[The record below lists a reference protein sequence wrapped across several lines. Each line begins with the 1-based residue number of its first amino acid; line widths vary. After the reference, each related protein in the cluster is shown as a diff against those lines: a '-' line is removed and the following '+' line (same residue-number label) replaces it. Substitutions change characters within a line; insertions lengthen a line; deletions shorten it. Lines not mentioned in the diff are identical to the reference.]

1 MGPEQ
6 RLQLSS
12 ATLSIGKPVYTE
24 VRGDNAYM
32 VYPASFTDREKG
44 KAVVYRGVWTMT
56 LRKTSRGWFFTG
68 SAADWGGTYTVSNGP

>member
-1 MGPEQ
+1 
-6 RLQLSS
+6 LSS